1 MKNLLRGM
9 VGAILVAG
17 LVGCQ
22 TPEGRTDRTATGAL
36 TGGALGAGTGAI
48 IGSMKGQAGA
58 GAAIGGILGAVAG
71 GAIGHGMD
79 STERDIERRAQARAA
94 VPPMAQGQPLGIA
107 DIKSL
112 SKAGISDEVMISHIR
127 NSRTVYRLTTAE
139 IIDLKDAGVS
149 QKVIDFMINTQ
160 SLYPPAVLPPRY

>member
-1 MKNLLRGM
+1 MKNL
-9 VGAILVAG
+9 AIGILSVVMAVG
-17 LVGCQ
+17 LVGCE
-22 TPEGRTDRTATGAL
+22 TPEGRPDRTATGAL

-58 GAAIGGILGAVAG
+58 GAAIGGVLGAIAG

-79 STERDIERRAQARAA
+79 SQQRDLERQRVQSIPRIE
-94 VPPMAQGQPLGIA
+94 QGQPLGIA
-107 DIKSL
+107 DIKAMA
-112 SKAGISDEVMISHIR
+112 KAGISDEVMISHIR

-160 SLYPPAVLPPRY
+160 SLYPPPRY

>member
-1 MKNLLRGM
+1 MKKLLIGILS
-9 VGAILVAG
+9 AIMVAG
-17 LVGCQ
+17 FVGCQ

-36 TGGALGAGTGAI
+36 AGGALGAGTGAL
-48 IGSMKGQAGA
+48 IGNYAGHHTA
-58 GAAIGGILGAVAG
+58 GGAAIGGILGALAG
-71 GAIGHGMD
+71 GVIGHGMD
-79 STERDIERRAQARAA
+79 SQQRDLERRASPAPR
-94 VPPMAQGQPLGIA
+94 MEQGQPIGIA
-107 DIKSL
+107 DVKAM

-160 SLYPPAVLPPRY
+160 SLYPPSPMPPRY

>member
-1 MKNLLRGM
+1 MKNLVSGIVSM
-9 VGAILVAG
+9 IVIVV

-36 TGGALGAGTGAI
+36 MGGALGAGTGAL
-48 IGSMKGQAGA
+48 IGNYAGHHTA
-58 GAAIGGILGAVAG
+58 GGAAIGGILGAIAG

-79 STERDIERRAQARAA
+79 SQQRDWERQRALS
-94 VPPMAQGQPLGIA
+94 VPQVQPLGIP
-107 DIKSL
+107 DIKAM

-139 IIDLKDAGVS
+139 IIDLKDYGVS
-149 QKVIDFMINTQ
+149 QKVIDFMINTP
-160 SLYPPAVLPPRY
+160 SLYPPPPRF